1 MDLDRL
7 PPAVLIVVALSAGL
21 AFQLLLGT
29 SYVAAFLDP
38 VAESDGVPV
47 AVVNEDRGA
56 HGQTFAATLS
66 RAEGPVRFELVESR
80 AEAVRSME
88 AKERF
93 GAIVILSNFTT
104 ALESFATQTPHGAL
118 VELMTNPGASTSGSI
133 VAQRAMDA
141 AIDGLRAKVR
151 HDAIESARLP
161 TLGQGALTLDQ
172 AEFVAEPVYVQRAT
186 INAVPERGAN
196 GLAPTYLAMAAWIG
210 GYIGAV
216 ALQRY
221 EARTKLA
228 IWRRSILV
236 GAAALV
242 QSGIAVSALLLIG
255 LNVADPLGLFLVL
268 AAGTWMA
275 YALVALLLDVFGL
288 PGVVPAFAIMS
299 LGLPASGAVYP
310 VEMLP
315 DFFRGLHAYD
325 PFTWL
330 IEGLRTTLYA
340 PGASDLPANV
350 RSLAMVAAVATA
362 VTLGLAM
369 WREQRPLRRA
379 AP

>member
-1 MDLDRL
+1 M
-7 PPAVLIVVALSAGL
+7 LIVVALSAGL